1 MTSSSRTARRLRWAL
16 PAGVAAVAAAVAVV
30 PGAATAGD
38 APVLPPRTAAD
49 LLAQLGSSD
58 VAALSGTVVE
68 TSRLG
73 LPELPAGA
81 GGSTGPLALATG
93 STTLKVWYDGPERQ
107 RIAILGALAEYDAVH
122 SGSDLWTYSSG
133 SHSVTHA
140 VLPDGAQ
147 ASSGRGDRPAL
158 GAPGTLA
165 TPRDAAD
172 AVLAA
177 VDPTTAVAVD
187 LTARVAGR
195 PAYQLVLT
203 PRDPA
208 TLVAS
213 VRVALDSATGT
224 PLRVQVWGTGDR
236 TTPALEVGFTDV
248 SFSRPDA
255 SVFDFS
261 APPGATVTE
270 QQLPAGGPDKPV
282 GAADQERAVGLGTT
296 SPEVLGTGW
305 TSVLRFPAAQVPVQ
319 LSEVA
324 TPVPGGNVVRTAL
337 VSVLITDDG
346 RVLAGAVAPE
356 RLLELAR

>member
-1 MTSSSRTARRLRWAL
+1 MTSSRTARRLRWAL
-16 PAGVAAVAAAVAVV
+16 PVGVGAVAAAVAVV

-68 TSRLG
+68 TARLG

-122 SGSDLWTYSSG
+122 SGRDLWTYSSG
-133 SHSVTHA
+133 SHGVTHA
-140 VLPDGAQ
+140 VLPDGGKAGT
-147 ASSGRGDRPAL
+147 ARGDRPAL
-158 GAPGTLA
+158 ADPGTLA
-165 TPRDAAD
+165 TPRDAAG

-177 VDPTTAVAVD
+177 VDPTTAVTVD
-187 LTARVAGR
+187 PTARVAGR

-236 TTPALEVGFTDV
+236 TNPALEVGFTDV
-248 SFSRPDA
+248 SFARPDA

-270 QQLPAGGPDKPV
+270 QQLPAGGVDRPADTADPTRRPE
-282 GAADQERAVGLGTT
+282 AAGVA
-296 SPEVLGTGW
+296 PEVLGQGW
-305 TSVLRFPAAQVPVQ
+305 TAVLRFPAGQVPSQ
-319 LSEVA
+319 LDQIA
-324 TPVPGGNVVRTAL
+324 TPVEGGRVLRTAL
-337 VSVLITDDG
+337 GSVLITDDG